1 MGIALSTGGS
11 ATGHPSVKLR
21 NVNDWC
27 DLAVVDID
35 KTAPAYI
42 YGTNPPQRALTLDGK
57 PKTQDKVTALVVNPG
72 TAVTT
77 VDGVDRPLEVGE
89 VVTVW
94 FQGRDRWDGDAD
106 RARGKGAPKSWRG
119 AQDDHGTTMVGDIFR
134 WHFTGTEQ
142 GRGVEP
148 RKLRL
153 VVIRSPKAEESAI
166 RTRCEELH
174 MAAHATPVTPAAAAP
189 AIDPF

>member
-1 MGIALSTGGS
+1 MGIALNAGGGTAS
-11 ATGHPSVKLR
+11 NPSVKLR

-35 KTAPAYI
+35 TTAPAYVF
-42 YGTNPPQRALTLDGK
+42 GTKPPQRAMTLDGK
-57 PKTQDKVTALVVNPG
+57 PKTQDKVTALVVSPG

-77 VDGVDRPLEVGE
+77 DDGVDRPLEAGE

-94 FQGRDRWDGDAD
+94 FQGRDRWDGDTD
-106 RARGKGAPKSWRG
+106 EARGKGAPKSWRG
-119 AQDDHGTTMVGDIFR
+119 AQEDHGQTMVGDIFR

-153 VVIRSPKAEESAI
+153 VVMRSPKPEEQAI
-166 RTRCEELH
+166 KDRCEQLH
-174 MAAHATPVTPAAAAP
+174 RDANSTPVGVASAP
-189 AIDPF
+189 APEPF